1 MMLTDHRDAAGEGGQ
16 GRSREP
22 WFLRVAEAAGLPS
35 RGSVECSHGLRV
47 SVLPGAALPALAG
60 SVIPAREI
68 R

>member
-1 MMLTDHRDAAGEGGQ
+1 
-16 GRSREP
+16 
-22 WFLRVAEAAGLPS
+22 
-35 RGSVECSHGLRV
+35 LRV